1 MPAVPTFAEL
11 GYPEFTARIWF
22 GLLVK
27 RGTPADIIKRYTDA
41 ARVAHA
47 DPEVRSASSR
57 RRVSRWW
64 PKPGL
69 QLLPNIKQQIERW
82 GRLVTASG
90 FSAEDRGSTR

>member
-1 MPAVPTFAEL
+1 M
-11 GYPEFTARIWF
+11 
-22 GLLVK
+22 K

-47 DPEVRSASSR
+47 DPEVRASSR
-57 RRVSRWW
+57 RRVSRWS
-64 PKPGL
+64 PKPDR
-69 QLLPNIKQQIERW
+69 QPLLNIKQQIERW